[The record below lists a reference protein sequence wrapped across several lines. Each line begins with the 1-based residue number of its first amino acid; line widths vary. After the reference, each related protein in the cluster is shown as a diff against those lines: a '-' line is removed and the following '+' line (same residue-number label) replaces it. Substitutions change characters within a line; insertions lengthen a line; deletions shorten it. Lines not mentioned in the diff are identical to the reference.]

1 MDRKCNRII
10 SLIFLSFDFKTHLHF
25 RESRKDLYPSP
36 GLLSQGEQWH
46 KNRSAVQQD
55 MMRAKSAMYYIDD
68 MEVICKELIDVFEE
82 TKDEN
87 QELDIYPLLKLWSIE
102 SISNIFL
109 HTRLYS
115 FSTDKNKRTD
125 DAKKMIEAAKS
136 LNEANM
142 KLFFIPKIW
151 KYFSSL
157 VPTYRQFSAG
167 AEMIQKITK
176 SRVDAALEK
185 LNLEDESEQSILAKL
200 ARRNGKDS
208 QLIRTM
214 AQDALLA
221 GIDTTGTSATFLI
234 YHLACNPDKQEILYK
249 EIADVI
255 GDIDEKITESKL
267 NKMRYLK
274 ATLHESQR
282 MTPSLFG
289 SSRLAASDYVLSGYL
304 IPKGTM
310 VVNMNQVTSNNSDN
324 FRDPEQFLPERW
336 LRSNPESKC
345 THAFSS
351 IPFGFGPRMCVGRR
365 FAEVQIYCLIIKTLQ
380 NYKIEYRGEPVGVM
394 TELLNAPDRDVFI
407 KFINRK

>member
-1 MDRKCNRII
+1 MA
-10 SLIFLSFDFKTHLHF
+10 LIFVVHLRS

-36 GLLSQGEQWH
+36 GLLSQGEEWH

-68 MEVICKELIDVFEE
+68 MEVICKELVDVLEE
-82 TKDEN
+82 TKDKN

-115 FSTDKNKRTD
+115 FSTDKGKRTD

-136 LNEANM
+136 VNEANM

-176 SRVDAALEK
+176 SRVDKALEK
-185 LNLEDESEQSILAKL
+185 LDLEDESEQSILAKL
-200 ARRNGKDS
+200 ARRKGKDS

-221 GIDTTGTSATFLI
+221 GIDTTGTSATFLL

-249 EIADVI
+249 EVADVI
-255 GDIDEKITESKL
+255 GGDNNEKITESKL

-282 MTPSLFG
+282 MKPSLFG
-289 SSRLAASDYVLSGYL
+289 SSRLAANDYVLSGYL
-304 IPKGTM
+304 IPNGTM
-310 VVNMNQVTSNNSDN
+310 VVNMNQVTANNSDN

-345 THAFSS
+345 AHPFSS

-380 NYKIEYRGEPVGVM
+380 NYRIEYHGEPVGVM
-394 TELLNAPDRDVFI
+394 TDLMNVPDRDVFI
-407 KFINRK
+407 KFINRT